1 MINVLSTFVG
11 KRLTVRVNEKL
22 TAIAQLEQMASKAR
36 LKKAQRS
43 SVHDWFDLKRSGTV
57 RMVFSCPKYFCVALW
72 FPSHDPC
79 KCSIIEQTGSVDATG
94 VVGVPVTGL

>member
-43 SVHDWFDLKRSGTV
+43 SVHDWFDLKRSEQAFFLAQNIFAWPE
-57 RMVFSCPKYFCVALW
+57 FSCC
-72 FPSHDPC
+72 DPC
-79 KCSIIEQTGSVDATG
+79 KCTAAWTRRA
-94 VVGVPVTGL
+94 